1 MGCTEGR
8 AVFNW
13 RMKFHIQVPCTFP
26 RLYFTCFDYNVL
38 SSDESIGECYIS
50 LKRLFKRLQQEG
62 RLTMPDQW
70 IPLSTVK
77 DPGDERGD
85 IKISLYLLPKFEAD
99 QNPVGEAQDEPN
111 RDPKLEKPTEG
122 RGLLDFL
129 KGTFFD
135 PSSWKF
141 NFDLFG
147 MFKLFGILGSVLVI
161 FMILFV
167 SPGILTK

>member
-1 MGCTEGR
+1 MGVTEGR
-8 AVFNW
+8 AQFNW

-26 RLYFTCFDYNVL
+26 RLYFTCYDFNAF
-38 SSDESIGECYIS
+38 SADESVGECYIS

-62 RLTMPDQW
+62 RLTMLDQW

-77 DPGDERGD
+77 DTGDERGD

-99 QNPVGEAQDEPN
+99 QNPVGEAQEEPN
-111 RDPKLEKPTEG
+111 KDPKLEKPTEG

-129 KGTFFD
+129 KGTFLD
-135 PSSWKF
+135 ISQWKF

-147 MFKLFGILGSVLVI
+147 MFKIMAILGSVLVV
-161 FMILFV
+161 FMVLFV